1 MDAFKAY
8 DIRGVY
14 GKEVT
19 SALAGKVASWYANL
33 FSVDSAVIGHDV
45 RLSSPTMHKAAIKG
59 LVNQGCDV
67 VDIGL
72 TTTPS
77 ISFYLIKE
85 KVSGGIMITASHN
98 PPEHNGMKL
107 YRGRGLD
114 LTYDAGLKDIEASLK
129 KKLPKGQR
137 GTVRKEDYY
146 DDYKEHLLSLSNIHS
161 SLSVAI
167 DAGNGACSKIGP
179 DVFSQLGFSV
189 NRIFCAYDGRFP
201 NHQPDP
207 SDEKN
212 LSVLK
217 DTVKKKSLD
226 LGIAYDGDGDRGTFV
241 DDKGNYVRSD
251 DILRALV
258 KRFAKKGDKI
268 VYSLNCSMA
277 LKDEINDAGATP
289 IETRIGR
296 SFIKSTMMKNKAILG
311 GEMSG
316 HLFFRENSYLD
327 DGVVASL
334 KVAEI
339 AAEEKLSSLIG
350 KTKYVSTPD
359 MRIDCKNKFE
369 VVEKAKVE
377 LAKISQITIIDGV
390 KAVFDDGWAL
400 VRASNTEEKI
410 TVRFEAVGKK
420 ELDSITRTV
429 NGIIQ
434 RHMK

>member
-1 MDAFKAY
+1 MNAFKAY

-19 SALAGKVASWYANL
+19 AALVGKVASWYAHL
-33 FSVDSAVIGHDV
+33 FSVDSAVVGRDV
-45 RLSSPTMHKAAIKG
+45 RVSSPLLHSAAVKG

-77 ISFYLIKE
+77 VSLYLVKE
-85 KVSGGIMITASHN
+85 KVSGGIMVTASHN

-107 YRGRGLD
+107 YIGKGLD
-114 LTYDAGLKDIEASLK
+114 LTYDSGLKDVEANIK

-146 DDYKEHLLSLSNIHS
+146 EEYREHLLSIANVRRALN
-161 SLSVAI
+161 VAI

-179 DVFSQLGFSV
+179 EVFSRLGFNV
-189 NRIFCAYDGRFP
+189 HEIFCSYDGRFP
-201 NHQPDP
+201 NRHPDP

-217 DTVKKKSLD
+217 GTVKKKSLD
-226 LGIAYDGDGDRGTFV
+226 LGIAFDGDGDRSTFV
-241 DDKGNYVRSD
+241 DDKGRYVSSD
-251 DILRALV
+251 DVLRALV
-258 KRFAKKGDKI
+258 KRFAKRGDSV
-268 VYSLNCSMA
+268 VYTLNCSMA
-277 LKDEINDAGATP
+277 LRDEIEDAGAKP

-296 SFIKSTMMKNKAILG
+296 SFIKSAMMKNKALLG

-327 DGVVASL
+327 DGIVTAL

-339 AAEEKLSSLIG
+339 AAEERLSSLIG

-359 MRIDCKNKFE
+359 IRLGCRNKFD
-369 VVEKAKVE
+369 VVEKAKEDLSKV
-377 LAKISQITIIDGV
+377 SRTTTIDGV
-390 KAVFDDGWAL
+390 KAIFDNGWAL

-410 TVRFEAVGKK
+410 TVRFEATGKK
-420 ELDSITRTV
+420 ELEDIMGTV
-429 NGIIQ
+429 NGIIK
-434 RHMK
+434 RHMR